1 MSGANNLVFGNLNFA
16 DVGNGAF
23 RIAQP
28 VSGITIQDSSAN
40 NVRRFIENASSSGTT
55 DASISGLTVKNVSVE
70 NYSKGFMRLTF
81 NSNNILVEDVY
92 GDSNRQDGD
101 NFYMGIH
108 LQNTVHNVMIRRT
121 TMKNCTQTLASS
133 EYWNADGFVA
143 ERETYN
149 IALEDTVSEGH
160 TDGGYDL
167 KSNGITLLRTS
178 ASDNKRNYRIWG
190 SATLTD
196 CTSNEPNKRGGS
208 GSESHINFG
217 DISNT
222 TVNNCT
228 FTGTQNRNNI
238 IFDQNG
244 EALVVVNGGG
254 VTDNSYTLIEGDASK
269 VTLNNFNTTGT
280 TTSTTSTTGTPT
292 TTTSTTSAPTTTSTS
307 STTAGTPTTSTTI
320 STTTATT
327 STIGTPTTTT
337 STTSVPTT
345 TSTTTGVTNPLLD
358 SDNDG
363 IPNILEISCS
373 INTGFLSIN
382 AFAGGGTPPCDTD
395 NDGVPDYL
403 DLDSDNDLISDLIE
417 RGSSCPTVSNCI
429 PANTDNDSIPDYR
442 EPNVNTVR
450 TGGLAEVATAGLIF
464 GLIIITA
471 TYIETRKTKIVPV
484 LK

>member
-1 MSGANNLVFGNLNFA
+1 
-16 DVGNGAF
+16 
-23 RIAQP
+23 
-28 VSGITIQDSSAN
+28 
-40 NVRRFIENASSSGTT
+40 
-55 DASISGLTVKNVSVE
+55 
-70 NYSKGFMRLTF
+70 MRLTF

-101 NFYMGIH
+101 NFCMGIH

-160 TDGGYDL
+160 TNGGYDL
-167 KSNGITLLRTS
+167 KSNGVTLLRTS

-208 GSESHINFG
+208 GSESHVNSG

-222 TVNNCT
+222 TINNCT

-244 EALVVVNGGG
+244 EALIVVNGGG
-254 VTDNSYTLIEGDASK
+254 VTDNSHTLIEGDASK

-280 TTSTTSTTGTPT
+280 ITPTPT
-292 TTTSTTSAPTTTSTS
+292 TA
-307 STTAGTPTTSTTI
+307 
-320 STTTATT
+320 
-327 STIGTPTTTT
+327 GTPTTTT

-345 TSTTTGVTNPLLD
+345 TSTTTGATNPLLD

-382 AFAGGGTPPCDTD
+382 AFACGGTPPCDTD

-403 DLDSDNDLISDLIE
+403 DSDSDNDLISDLIE
-417 RGSSCPTVSNCI
+417 RGSSCLAVSNCI

-464 GLIIITA
+464 GLVIITA
-471 TYIETRKTKIVPV
+471 AYVETRKTKIEPV